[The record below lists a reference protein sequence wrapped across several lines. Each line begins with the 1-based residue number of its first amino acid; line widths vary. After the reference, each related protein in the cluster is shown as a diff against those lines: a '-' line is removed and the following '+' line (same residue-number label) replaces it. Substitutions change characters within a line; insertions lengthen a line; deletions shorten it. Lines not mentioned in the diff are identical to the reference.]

1 MQNPLQIIQERH
13 RLALHLLALLHS
25 FNPPPPSPW
34 SCSSCPGPVGEGK
47 GYLWR
52 MLSLSSRLHH
62 LLSMPSRAGKKTAY
76 TRGVCMHAH
85 THGDKQ
91 AGGRMVTGCRRQREG
106 EVGVLLFFQKKKKN
120 LPGKC
125 LVREPGSAAAGN
137 SVAPVCC
144 AASIHVSQPLPLPQS
159 SFSSPFVLDDNDAQ
173 GGRKEHIA
181 RKKIRIRSAGSNTQC

>member
-106 EVGVLLFFQKKKKN
+106 EVGVLLFFQKKKKISQAN
-120 LPGKC
+120 VWSGSQAARRLETLSLP
-125 LVREPGSAAAGN
+125 SAAQHLFTSLYLFFAL
-137 SVAPVCC
+137 C
-144 AASIHVSQPLPLPQS
+144 L
-159 SFSSPFVLDDNDAQ
+159 
-173 GGRKEHIA
+173 R
-181 RKKIRIRSAGSNTQC
+181 